1 MKKKKLKI
9 ATVVASELPFPIPS
23 DFPRPYAPLQIALD
37 IAEGLTKKGH
47 EVTFFGPRGSK
58 SKLFK
63 VVTAPFAPLYKNKIL
78 SLPGVHGRERE
89 KIFSLFDQYLVALL
103 FKENLKR
110 NFDIIHIHPVDR
122 TLPLA
127 FLTKTPV
134 VYTLH
139 DPIYPWRAE
148 IFKAFQTKNQYF
160 ISISNNQRKPAPFL
174 NYAAT
179 IYNGLNLNLFP
190 FSEKPKNQCLFLGRL
205 LPRKGVAEAVQAAIR
220 AKERLIIAGSPNEGK
235 YWKEKIKPY
244 LKRKNIKYIG
254 SVPYKKTHK
263 YYGESKVLLCPLQW
277 EEPFGLTFIESMACG
292 TPVIAFNRGSA
303 GEVIKDGKTGFIV
316 KNLREMVKA
325 IKKIGTISRKEC
337 RARVEENFT
346 TERMVEE
353 YEKVFYRILSRQK
366 KIK

>member
-23 DFPRPYAPLQIALD
+23 DFPRPYAPLQVALD
-37 IAEGLTKKGH
+37 VAEGLTRKGH

-58 SKLFK
+58 SKVFK
-63 VVTAPFAPLYKNKIL
+63 VVTAPFTPLYKNKIF
-78 SLPGVHGRERE
+78 SLPEVYGREKE

-110 NFDIIHIHPVDR
+110 NFDIIHVHPVDR
-122 TLPLA
+122 ALPLA
-127 FLTKTPV
+127 LLTKTPI

-139 DPIYPWRAE
+139 DPIYLWRAE

-160 ISISNNQRKPAPFL
+160 ISISNNQRKPAPDL

-205 LPRKGVAEAVQAAIR
+205 LPRKGVAEAIQAAIR
-220 AKERLIIAGSPNEGK
+220 AKEKLIIAGSPNEGK
-235 YWKEKIKPY
+235 YWKEKIKPC
-244 LKRKNIKYIG
+244 LKGKNIKYVG

-263 YYGESKVLLCPLQW
+263 YYGKSKVLLCPLRW

-292 TPVIAFNRGSA
+292 TPVIAFDRGSA
-303 GEVIKDGKTGFIV
+303 REVINDGKTGLVV
-316 KNLREMVKA
+316 KNIEEMIEA
-325 IKKIGTISRKEC
+325 IKKIDQIKREDCRKW
-337 RARVEENFT
+337 VEEKFT
-346 TERMVEE
+346 VERMVSE
-353 YEKVFYRILSRQK
+353 YEKIFY
-366 KIK
+366 KIVTY

>member
-23 DFPRPYAPLQIALD
+23 DFPRPYAPLQVALD
-37 IAEGLTKKGH
+37 VAEGLTRKGH

-58 SKLFK
+58 SKVFK
-63 VVTAPFAPLYKNKIL
+63 VVTAPFTPLYRNKIF
-78 SLPGVHGRERE
+78 SLPEVYGREKE

-110 NFDIIHIHPVDR
+110 NFDIIHVHPVDR
-122 TLPLA
+122 ALPLA
-127 FLTKTPV
+127 LLTKTPI

-139 DPIYPWRAE
+139 DPIYLWRAE

-160 ISISNNQRKPAPFL
+160 ISISNNQRKPAPDL

-205 LPRKGVAEAVQAAIR
+205 LPRKGVAEAIQAAIR
-220 AKERLIIAGSPNEGK
+220 AKEKLIIAGSPNEGK
-235 YWKEKIKPY
+235 YWKEKIKPC
-244 LKRKNIKYIG
+244 LKGKNIKYVG

-263 YYGESKVLLCPLQW
+263 YYGESKVLLCPLRW

-292 TPVIAFNRGSA
+292 TPVIAFDRGSA
-303 GEVIKDGKTGFIV
+303 REVINDGKTGLVV
-316 KNLREMVKA
+316 KNIEEMIEA
-325 IKKIGTISRKEC
+325 IKKIDQIKREDCRKW
-337 RARVEENFT
+337 VEEKFT
-346 TERMVEE
+346 VERMVSE
-353 YEKVFYRILSRQK
+353 YEKIFY
-366 KIK
+366 KIVTY